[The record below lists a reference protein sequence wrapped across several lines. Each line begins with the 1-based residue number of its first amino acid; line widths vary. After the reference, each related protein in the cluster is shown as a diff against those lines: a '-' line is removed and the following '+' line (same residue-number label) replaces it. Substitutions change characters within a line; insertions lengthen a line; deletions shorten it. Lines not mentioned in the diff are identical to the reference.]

1 MTNAQGLYSQ
11 GRDPET
17 GLTRRQADV
26 LRMINDENLS
36 QLDVASRLGVSR
48 QRVRQIVEDLI
59 KKGHEVR
66 GARAP
71 AVTSS

>member
-59 KKGHEVR
+59 KKGHAVR